1 MRKTSER
8 TATTATATAATCCWR
23 PPQATAT
30 GNNDKRLTSRAA
42 DLDTSTN
49 RHIKRPSVGRER
61 DWQTDRWTNGQ
72 GTECEEGKGG
82 KLGVRLTHWRDSR
95 VCRLPLCVT
104 ISKLHI
110 YAHMALRHAPRLPPP
125 WLTDNINQSYT
136 RVCVSL
142 CVSVCVCVCWRV
154 LIGKLWQ
161 QPWEQQQNRRYDW
174 QQALQLAAIM
184 QAGGREGLLWEGKG
198 VSIRYGTSFI
208 ISGAHVA

>member
-1 MRKTSER
+1 MLSASALCCKMSLLIGQPWNINAKNERKNRNNSNSNSGNMLLK
-8 TATTATATAATCCWR
+8 ATASN
-23 PPQATAT
+23 
-30 GNNDKRLTSRAA
+30 GN
-42 DLDTSTN
+42 
-49 RHIKRPSVGRER
+49 GQQ
-61 DWQTDRWTNGQ
+61 WQTVNESSGRFRYEHKQTHQKAKRGAGKGLTDGQ
-72 GTECEEGKGG
+72 GTDCGEGG

-110 YAHMALRHAPRLPPP
+110 YAHMALRHAPRQPPP

-161 QPWEQQQNRRYDW
+161 QPWEQPQNRRFDW

-184 QAGGREGLLWEGKG
+184 QAGGREDLLWEGRG
-198 VSIRYGTSFI
+198 L
-208 ISGAHVA
+208 A